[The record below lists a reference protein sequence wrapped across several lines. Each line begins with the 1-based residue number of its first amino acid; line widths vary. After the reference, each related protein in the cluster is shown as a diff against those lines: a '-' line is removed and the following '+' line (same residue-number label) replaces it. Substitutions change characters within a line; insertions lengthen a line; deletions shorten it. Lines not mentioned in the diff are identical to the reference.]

1 MRFKFEDLRVWQD
14 ALDYGD
20 TAYQLIA
27 QLPDSERFNLAE
39 QFRKAATSIALNIA
53 EGSTSQSRE
62 ENMRFLGYRI
72 RSAVEC
78 VACHRWIVR
87 RGYRV
92 DSNELERAE
101 EQIVVLFRRLQA
113 FRHSLRKGQRKG

>member
-20 TAYQLIA
+20 TAYRLIA
-27 QLPDSERFNLAE
+27 QLPASERFNLGE
-39 QFRKAATSIALNIA
+39 QFRRAATSIAFNIA

-62 ENMRFLGYRI
+62 EHLRFLGYSI

-78 VACHRWIVR
+78 VACHRWIAR

-92 DSNELERAE
+92 DSDQLARAE
-101 EQIVVLFRRLQA
+101 EQIAVLFRRLQA
-113 FRHSLRKGQRKG
+113 FRRSLHQKRDNS